1 MRRVHNALAALA
13 LAAGLTAGWAA
24 PAAAIDPNKGT
35 PGFCPGATGVTVVID
50 FQELGGTTIVRCAPG
65 DQATGLTALKNAGIQ
80 IAGTNRWGEAF
91 ICRIEGKP
99 GAADEPC
106 IDTPPASAYW
116 SYWHS
121 PNGGNWTYSQWG
133 VMNRK
138 PPQGSFE
145 GWSFSKNKTSTTNP
159 PPRVGPQRPA
169 PPPNGGGDNGGGDNG
184 GDPGDSGGSGSNDD
198 PAEPGDDGE
207 PGTSKPG
214 ESGAPS
220 ASAAPS
226 TVESAPGES
235 DLPTEAPDW
244 TGVGEDGLQNAS
256 NATKDGI
263 PGSTLAGIAV
273 VALLTVGGGAIAWKR
288 KHARRGEA
296 S

>member
-1 MRRVHNALAALA
+1 MRRVRNALTALA

-24 PAAAIDPNKGT
+24 PASAIDTGKGT
-35 PGFCPGATGVTVVID
+35 PGFCPDATGVTVIID

-91 ICRIEGKP
+91 ICRVEGKP
-99 GAADEPC
+99 GPADEPC

-116 SYWHS
+116 SYWHA

-145 GWSFSKNKTSTTNP
+145 GWSFSKNNSSTSNP
-159 PPRVGPQRPA
+159 PPGVAPQRPA
-169 PPPNGGGDNGGGDNG
+169 PPPTGGDNG
-184 GDPGDSGGSGSNDD
+184 GDDGGDGGDPPGDNGSGPGGEPAKPGGGD
-198 PAEPGDDGE
+198 PAAP
-207 PGTSKPG
+207 KPG
-214 ESGAPS
+214 ESAAPS
-220 ASAAPS
+220 ASATPS
-226 TVESAPGES
+226 TVESGPGPA
-235 DLPTEAPDW
+235 DLPTEAPNW
-244 TGVGEDGLQNAS
+244 TGVGEDGLKSAS
-256 NATKDGI
+256 NTTEGGI
-263 PGSTLAGIAV
+263 PGSTLAGIGV
-273 VALLTVGGGAIAWKR
+273 VALLAVGGGAIAWR
-288 KHARRGEA
+288 RRLARRGET